1 MQPNWIRYLP
11 PFIRAKLSSADAQK
25 VVGNTGWLLADKLI
39 KAGGELTIGL
49 WMARYLGPKD
59 FGLLSY
65 AIAFLGLFGAVA
77 PMGLNKIVVRDLVQ
91 QPECHG
97 QILGTALV
105 IRLISGIFLAAIAI
119 GTIFY
124 LKPGD
129 ERVHWVVLMAAIA
142 LVLQTSDIISYWF
155 QAQMRVHPD
164 VFARSTGY
172 LLASGIKMSLILRQA
187 SVLAFGV
194 LLWVEAAIR
203 TSGLAF
209 AYLKSGQAI
218 QHLQFSFKRAKLLL
232 SSSWPLVLSGIAVT
246 IYMRIDQIMLGQMV
260 GDEAVGIYSAAVRL
274 SEAWYFMPVAIASSS
289 LPMLLASKQIDSER
303 YYRQLKNLFRTTIG
317 ATYCIVIPT
326 SILAQPLMNLLLG
339 QNYKSAGV
347 VLSIHIW
354 SGLFVSLGVVRELW
368 MTAENLLIFS
378 FITTA
383 SGALINMLLNYL
395 LIPDYGAIGSAI
407 ATLVSYIFAI
417 FIFCI
422 AHKKTRII
430 ARIMISVLIPII
442 SNYP

>member
-1 MQPNWIRYLP
+1 MKPNWIRYLP

-124 LKPGD
+124 LKPSD

-142 LVLQTSDIISYWF
+142 LVLQTSDVISYWF
-155 QAQMRVHPD
+155 QAQMRVRPD

-172 LLASGIKMSLILRQA
+172 LLTSNIKMSLILRQA

-203 TSGLAF
+203 TFGLAF
-209 AYLKSGQAI
+209 AYLKAGQAI

-303 YYRQLKNLFRTTIG
+303 YYRQLRNLFRTTIG
-317 ATYCIVIPT
+317 VTYCIVIPT
-326 SILAQPLMNLLLG
+326 SILAQPLMDLLLG
-339 QNYKSAGV
+339 QNYESAGI

-354 SGLFVSLGVVRELW
+354 SGLFVSLGVVRQLW
-368 MTAENLLIFS
+368 MTAEDLLIFS
-378 FITTA
+378 FMATA
-383 SGALINMLLNYL
+383 LGAFSNVTINYL
-395 LIPDYGAIGSAI
+395 TIPYYGATGAAI
-407 ATLVSYIFAI
+407 ATLVSYALAAFLAC
-417 FIFCI
+417 FFS
-422 AHKKTRII
+422 KRTWPI
-430 ARIMISVLIPII
+430 ARLMLDTILLR
-442 SNYP
+442 